1 MKQKY
6 QKPNI
11 TIINLQCNTTL
22 LTGSNNRVNSNDDL
36 SQRFPYCLYDD
47 EVSASDAL

>member
-22 LTGSNNRVNSNDDL
+22 LTGSNNRVNSDGDL
-36 SQRFPYCLYDD
+36 SQQYPYCLYDD
-47 EVSASDAL
+47 KVSASDAL

>member
-22 LTGSNNRVNSNDDL
+22 LSGSKTVNSNDDL
-36 SQRFPYCLYDD
+36 SQQYPYCLYKD

>member
-22 LTGSNNRVNSNDDL
+22 LSGSNTVNSTDDL
-36 SQRFPYCLYDD
+36 SYPYCLYAD
-47 EVSASDAL
+47 EVSASNAL